1 MSFAVAGWAGEQQAP
16 LDAVNATIRR
26 DGFSPLPSVRRM
38 AGLDVQAVY
47 SRTRAGVSLGAGRA
61 TTKDPREGRELVS
74 WLSTV
79 GIQAG
84 VDVLRYRTL
93 SVFVSAGIVAGRL
106 SLESSDARLLLLD
119 GRTHDKAAF
128 GFSALPLEIGTE
140 CIAGDKGDP
149 ASRTGLFEPVQFD
162 RERAGVTG
170 RDRHCHQGRNDGS
183 HRCRQPGPECD
194 PARHHR
200 NHQPRALASEN
211 LNVLPRAASLWRN
224 SLYWVSKTFST
235 PKRASQPLNSP

>member
-1 MSFAVAGWAGEQQAP
+1 MIRQA
-16 LDAVNATIRR
+16 L
-26 DGFSPLPSVRRM
+26 
-38 AGLDVQAVY
+38 AGLVDCAY
-47 SRTRAGVSLGAGRA
+47 GVGWWAHALTAGRQRA
-61 TTKDPREGRELVS
+61 EIEQGHSPDQSLV
-74 WLSTV
+74 V
-79 GIQAG
+79 E
-84 VDVLRYRTL
+84 DDD
-93 SVFVSAGIVAGRL
+93 
-106 SLESSDARLLLLD
+106 LER
-119 GRTHDKAAF
+119 H
-128 GFSALPLEIGTE
+128 PLEIGTE

>member
-1 MSFAVAGWAGEQQAP
+1 MAGWAGEQQAP

-38 AGLDVQAVY
+38 AGLDVQAVC

-140 CIAGDKGDP
+140 QLIPVGKASHDEAWVLIFGVRGGWVQQLSGGWDELDATAGDLDL
-149 ASRTGLFEPVQFD
+149 SGL
-162 RERAGVTG
+162 RG
-170 RDRHCHQGRNDGS
+170 R
-183 HRCRQPGPECD
+183 
-194 PARHHR
+194 
-200 NHQPRALASEN
+200 L
-211 LNVLPRAASLWRN
+211 VLGFGAASL
-224 SLYWVSKTFST
+224 
-235 PKRASQPLNSP
+235 

>member
-140 CIAGDKGDP
+140 QLIPVGKASHDEAWVLIFGVCGGWVQQLSGGWDELDATAGDLDL
-149 ASRTGLFEPVQFD
+149 SGL
-162 RERAGVTG
+162 RG
-170 RDRHCHQGRNDGS
+170 R
-183 HRCRQPGPECD
+183 
-194 PARHHR
+194 
-200 NHQPRALASEN
+200 L
-211 LNVLPRAASLWRN
+211 VLGFGAASL
-224 SLYWVSKTFST
+224 
-235 PKRASQPLNSP
+235 